1 MLSAFFSVY
10 YLMGFI
16 HGILFILAYIGTF
29 AVIFFFM
36 RLDVKL
42 KVLKNHH
49 NFYVTKVYIPVS
61 GDILCLSLDL

>member
-1 MLSAFFSVY
+1 
-10 YLMGFI
+10 MGFI

-49 NFYVTKVYIPVS
+49 NLYVTKVYIPVS
-61 GDILCLSLDL
+61 GDIFCV

>member
-29 AVIFFFM
+29 AVIFFFHAFGC
-36 RLDVKL
+36 KIEGI
-42 KVLKNHH
+42 KNHH
-49 NFYVTKVYIPVS
+49 NLYVTKVYIPVS

>member
-29 AVIFFFM
+29 AVIFFF
-36 RLDVKL
+36 
-42 KVLKNHH
+42 
-49 NFYVTKVYIPVS
+49 YVFGCKIEGIKKPS
-61 GDILCLSLDL
+61 

>member
-29 AVIFFFM
+29 AVIFFFFM

-49 NFYVTKVYIPVS
+49 NLYVTKVYIPVS
-61 GDILCLSLDL
+61 GDIFCV